1 VEGSWELKT
10 KLDSREQELLF
21 DPQTS
26 GGLLLALPGAQADG
40 LVRTL
45 KSAGL
50 DEAARI
56 GEVVPADRPRVQI
69 V

>member
-1 VEGSWELKT
+1 MKT
-10 KLDSREQELLF
+10 TLDSQEEELLF

-26 GGLLLALPGAQADG
+26 GGLLLALPGAQADE

-50 DEAARI
+50 DDATRI
-56 GEVVPADRPRVQI
+56 GEVVPSDRPLVHI